1 MAITIRLT
9 PQIET
14 LAKSYCE
21 RVGISLNGLIGVALD
36 AYLQRP
42 ETAPGSAPAA
52 LQPEPVTPAPVA
64 ARSLAPATSKPV
76 AAIPEPA
83 SGFTPPADPKP
94 YVGPNPTKREKAK
107 LADWYR
113 RNPAK

>member
-42 ETAPGSAPAA
+42 ETAPASAPAA
-52 LQPEPVTPAPVA
+52 LQPEPVTPAPA
-64 ARSLAPATSKPV
+64 AASSPAPAIPKPV
-76 AAIPEPA
+76 AAIPEPVG
-83 SGFTPPADPKP
+83 GFTPPADPKP